1 MQDETTR
8 SPADPGTPE
17 TPHQSALSGE
27 GMREA
32 AGEVAGA
39 VKDEY
44 ETLREE
50 SLTAVREAAGTAR
63 QQLHDYVDER
73 QSAIAENVQ
82 AIADAMQESAG
93 SLETQNRDTVA
104 NYWRRAAVG
113 TEDLARW
120 LESKS
125 AQELWQQGQ
134 TYARRQPGLAFGGAV
149 AVGFLLARLLK
160 SSEPEAESRSE
171 SYATTNSPDLERSAY

>member
-8 SPADPGTPE
+8 YPADPGTPE
-17 TPHQSALSGE
+17 TPHEGAAQGE
-27 GMREA
+27 GVRETV
-32 AGEVAGA
+32 GEVAGA
-39 VKDEY
+39 VRNEY

-50 SLTAVREAAGTAR
+50 SLTAARETASMAR

-82 AIADAMQESAG
+82 AIADAMQESAS
-93 SLETQNRDTVA
+93 SLEAQNRDAVA

-120 LESKS
+120 LEGRS

-134 TYARRQPGLAFGGAV
+134 AYARRQPGLAFGGAL
-149 AVGFLLARLLK
+149 AAGFLLARLLK
-160 SSEPEAESRSE
+160 SSAPEAEPRSE
-171 SYATTNSPDLERSAY
+171 TYATTNPPDLERSAY